1 MRRRRSRRR
10 TSVSEA
16 CRTKVVCPRVFSPLR
31 LETCVQVSLEASVAE
46 FSGRSVEVSPVYSS
60 HITGI
65 FLDPNSVNFANER

>member
-16 CRTKVVCPRVFSPLR
+16 CRTKVVCTNIVCPLR
-31 LETCVQVSLEASVAE
+31 LETYVQVSLEASVAE
-46 FSGRSVEVSPVYSS
+46 FSGRSVDVSPVYSS

-65 FLDPNSVNFANER
+65 VLDPKTP